1 MQSCDKLCSVQ
12 VGEGPLSGRFPK
24 RDPKRHQW
32 LEVNAYLSTDICG
45 PIAPTSATGHR
56 YLIVFVCRSSGYTHT
71 YFLKRKS
78 EAHDV
83 LNEVLDDIKQSGHCP
98 EHIYHN

>member
-45 PIAPTSATGHR
+45 PSNRTNICNWPPLPDRVRVSIIWLHSHLLPQEKIRGA
-56 YLIVFVCRSSGYTHT
+56 
-71 YFLKRKS
+71 
-78 EAHDV
+78 
-83 LNEVLDDIKQSGHCP
+83 
-98 EHIYHN
+98 